1 MPFPPSVA
9 RNLAS
14 LMLPPEELE
23 RLQELHFY
31 DAGHGFDPF
40 GMHPAFVALGEGI
53 SSFLYNKYFRVK
65 SYGAEVI
72 PASGSAIL
80 AANHSG
86 NIPIDGMMI
95 WNDVVRHTN
104 PPRVVRAVADNFVPT
119 LPFVGTLFTRSGA
132 VGGSRGNVRA
142 LLERGEL
149 LLIFPE
155 GTPGILKPFAKRY
168 QLQNFRV
175 GHAELAIRYGCPVIP
190 IGVVGAEE
198 QLPQLTTSRRLGRWT
213 GVGEVPIPAVPVPLP
228 VRYHIHYGEPIPLH
242 EQYSPDQA
250 DDPQVVK
257 AAANQVRD
265 AVGALLERGLAL
277 RKGVFT

>member
-9 RNLAS
+9 RGLAS
-14 LMLPPEELE
+14 MLLDEEE
-23 RLQELHFY
+23 VTRLDQLHFY
-31 DAGHGFDPF
+31 DAGHGYDAF
-40 GMHPAFVALGEGI
+40 GMHPDFVKLGEGI
-53 SSFLYNKYFRVK
+53 SRWAYEKYFRVK

-72 PASGSAIL
+72 PSTGSAIL
-80 AANHSG
+80 ASNHSG

-95 WNDVVRHTN
+95 WNDVIRNTD
-104 PPRVVRAVADNFVPT
+104 PPRVVRAIADNFVPT

-142 LLERGEL
+142 LLQKGEL

-155 GTPGILKPFAKRY
+155 GTPGIIKPWSKRY

-175 GHAELAIRYGCPVIP
+175 GHAELAIRFGCPVVP

-198 QLPQLTTSRRLGRWT
+198 QMPQLTTSRRLGEAL
-213 GVGEVPIPAVPVPLP
+213 GVGELPIPMTPVPLP

-242 EQYSPDQA
+242 EEFSPEQA
-250 DDPQVVK
+250 DDPAVVQG
-257 AAANQVRD
+257 AAARVRD
-265 AVGALLERGLAL
+265 AVQDLVDKGLSM
-277 RKGVFT
+277 RKGVFR